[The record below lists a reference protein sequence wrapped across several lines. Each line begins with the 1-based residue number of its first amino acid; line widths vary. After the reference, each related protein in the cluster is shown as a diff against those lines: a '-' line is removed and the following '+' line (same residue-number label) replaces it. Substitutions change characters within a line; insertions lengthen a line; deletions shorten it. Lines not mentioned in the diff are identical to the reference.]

1 MTGGAELT
9 DSLVA
14 CLQRISTI
22 NGYATDIQGGFVHA
36 ESVPDGALLP
46 CALVNIES
54 DAVTSSAGVQ
64 VTRERTYSIQVAFK
78 RGATEKELN
87 AAAVDVMRAIG
98 FGKHEY
104 EREIKGLVTDEQET
118 TYDFATNG
126 SSYTTVTML
135 VTFVYVE
142 TYA

>member
-1 MTGGAELT
+1 MSKGFELT

-14 CLQRISTI
+14 CLARISTG
-22 NGYATDIQGGFVHA
+22 NGYATDLQRCYAHT
-36 ESVPDGALLP
+36 ESAPDGARTP
-46 CALVNIES
+46 FALVNIDS

-64 VTRERTYSIQVAFK
+64 ATRERAYSIQVAFK

-87 AAAVDVMRAIG
+87 AAATDVMRAIG

>member
-1 MTGGAELT
+1 MSKGSELT
-9 DSLVA
+9 DSLVE
-14 CLQRISTI
+14 CLERISTG
-22 NGYATDIQGGFVHA
+22 NGYATDIQGGYVHA
-36 ESVPDGALLP
+36 EAVPDGAQLP
-46 CALVNIES
+46 CVLINIES
-54 DAVTSSAGVQ
+54 DTATGSAGVQ
-64 VTRERTYSIQVAFK
+64 ATRERTYSIQVAFK

>member
-1 MTGGAELT
+1 MNGFELT
-9 DSLVA
+9 DSLVSA
-14 CLQRISTI
+14 LQHISTG
-22 NGYATDIQGGFVHA
+22 NGYATDLQRCYVHA
-36 ESVPDGALLP
+36 ESAPDGARTP
-46 CALVNIES
+46 FALVNIES
-54 DAVTSSAGVQ
+54 DTVTGSAGVQ
-64 VTRERTYSIQVAFK
+64 ATRERTYSIQVAFK

-104 EREIKGLVTDEQET
+104 ERGIKGLVTDEQET
-118 TYDFATNG
+118 TYDFASNG
-126 SSYTTVTML
+126 SSCTTVTLM

>member
-1 MTGGAELT
+1 MSSGFELT
-9 DSLVA
+9 DSLVT
-14 CLQRISTI
+14 CLQRISTS
-22 NGYATDIQGGFVHA
+22 NGYATDIQRCYVHA
-36 ESVPDGALLP
+36 ESAPDGARTP
-46 CALVNIES
+46 FALVNIES
-54 DAVTSSAGVQ
+54 DTVTSSAGVQ
-64 VTRERTYSIQVAFK
+64 ATRERAYSIQVAFK

-104 EREIKGLVTDEQET
+104 EREIKGLVTNEQET
-118 TYDFATNG
+118 SYDFAANG

>member
-14 CLQRISTI
+14 CLQRISTS
-22 NGYATDIQGGFVHA
+22 NGYATDIQGGYVHA
-36 ESVPDGALLP
+36 EAVPDGARLP

-104 EREIKGLVTDEQET
+104 EREIKGLVTDDQET
-118 TYDFATNG
+118 TYDFATSG